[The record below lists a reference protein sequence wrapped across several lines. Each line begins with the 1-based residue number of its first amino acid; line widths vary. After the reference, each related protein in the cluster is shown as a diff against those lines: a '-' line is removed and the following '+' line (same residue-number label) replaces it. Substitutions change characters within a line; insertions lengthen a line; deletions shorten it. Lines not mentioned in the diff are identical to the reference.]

1 MTTLCIRYRDNIY
14 YDIVQNNYEKKIGGI
29 KIDMDGV
36 SNIIRSLSMV
46 YHTVKMDLDT
56 TDLNLI
62 SIEEED
68 ISKFVLLL
76 PELCSTGYIKSL
88 QNNSY
93 YIIDSEWN
101 ELDEH
106 MDWNTP
112 KSPGCT
118 YDVHMK

>member
-1 MTTLCIRYRDNIY
+1 MPISCIRYRDNVY
-14 YDIVQNNYEKKIGGI
+14 YAIIQNDYKKKIGGI
-29 KIDMDGV
+29 RIDMDGV

-46 YHTVKMDLDT
+46 YHRVKMDLDT
-56 TDLNLI
+56 TDLNLM
-62 SIEEED
+62 SIEEEN
-68 ISKFVLLL
+68 ISKFILLL

-106 MDWNTP
+106 MNWNRP
-112 KSPGCT
+112 KSPGST
-118 YDVHMK
+118 YDVDMK